1 MDLEELLARE
11 MIRDTI
17 ARYAHCADGGRFD
30 EMVQLFTEDGVMDV
44 DGREPFRG
52 RGAILAFLTE
62 TKATLQERAAGAR
75 PFIRHHVN
83 SIRIDVLDGSEAE
96 AASYFFAITQRGPD
110 HWGRYRDRLRRDG
123 DRWRFAYRRVRL
135 DGRAVG

>member
-44 DGREPFRG
+44 DGREPIRG
-52 RGAILAFLTE
+52 REAILAFLTE
-62 TKATLQERAAGAR
+62 TKATLRERAAGER
-75 PFIRHHVN
+75 SFIRHHVN
-83 SIRIDVLDGSEAE
+83 SIRVDVLGAASAE

-110 HWGRYRDRLRRDG
+110 HWGRYRDRLVRQG
-123 DRWRFAYRRVRL
+123 DRWLFVQRRVRL
-135 DGRAVG
+135 DGRA